1 MKGNLA
7 YDFCR
12 ARVVVCKGGC
22 DMFHSPEQ
30 PDIRWSRPK
39 TETEMSDD
47 EVRQVF
53 DALIAKLNEEERS
66 ASGKR

>member
-1 MKGNLA
+1 
-7 YDFCR
+7 
-12 ARVVVCKGGC
+12 
-22 DMFHSPEQ
+22 MFHSPEQ